1 MQTVQSLIQSRSQ
14 DKFSLTIDTFY
25 YIHFFRKVNEK
36 SQNQKNRN
44 CKRPV
49 KWSANRIAN
58 KAKQQEIA
66 NEVREKIIDSL
77 NFRNL
82 TGKRDRQQRKN
93 VIRVDW
99 TR

>member
-1 MQTVQSLIQSRSQ
+1 MAASISPGAKRKIPIPNETGKFQEKCFLTLYPKQVEYNTILDSLSIGRYFPKQS
-14 DKFSLTIDTFY
+14 D
-25 YIHFFRKVNEK
+25 
-36 SQNQKNRN
+36 

-49 KWSANRIAN
+49 KWSANRIIT

-82 TGKRDRQQRKN
+82 TGKRDR
-93 VIRVDW
+93 
-99 TR
+99 